1 MLFSCSIMRMLN
13 PASCTSALNSQAGN
27 SQALT
32 GLGCP
37 LPLKPDFKSVSALS
51 RALRSNCLGV
61 FQDLH
66 PDTFREFSL
75 WPGSNSRETEAPR
88 RAVGL
93 SGTPPLLSCRLG
105 GLLTAA
111 HVTEHLAWAPMSV
124 APGYLRDPDEGVQ
137 SEHNLLALLKL
148 TSLFFLL

>member
-1 MLFSCSIMRMLN
+1 ME
-13 PASCTSALNSQAGN
+13 
-27 SQALT
+27 
-32 GLGCP
+32 
-37 LPLKPDFKSVSALS
+37 PDFKTISALS
-51 RALRSNCLGV
+51 LALWSNCLGV
-61 FQDLH
+61 FLDLH

-75 WPGSNSRETEAPR
+75 WPGSNSKETETPR

-93 SGTPPLLSCRLG
+93 SGAPPLLSCRLG

-111 HVTEHLAWAPMSV
+111 HVTEHRAWAPMPV
-124 APGYLRDPDEGVQ
+124 APGYLWDPDEGVQ

>member
-1 MLFSCSIMRMLN
+1 MFLPHISFPCFKLPAVVLPLHPGCVEWILLCACSIMRMLN

-37 LPLKPDFKSVSALS
+37 LPLEADFKNISALS
-51 RALRSNCLGV
+51 LPLRSDCLGV

-66 PDTFREFSL
+66 PDTFRELSL

-88 RAVGL
+88 KGL
-93 SGTPPLLSCRLG
+93 CFSGTHLRS
-105 GLLTAA
+105 TAGC
-111 HVTEHLAWAPMSV
+111 S
-124 APGYLRDPDEGVQ
+124 Y
-137 SEHNLLALLKL
+137 
-148 TSLFFLL
+148 